1 MHDELDVG
9 HYLIVNTGAC
19 GAQRARLSRGHLAG
33 GSTAVKVTYH
43 ARLLARIIAI
53 VATSILDGIQGEW
66 TARSKLLRLRNHS
79 KPDARHP
86 EARCTRILK

>member
-33 GSTAVKVTYH
+33 GSTAVKSHLSCEV
-43 ARLLARIIAI
+43 L
-53 VATSILDGIQGEW
+53 G
-66 TARSKLLRLRNHS
+66 
-79 KPDARHP
+79 
-86 EARCTRILK
+86 